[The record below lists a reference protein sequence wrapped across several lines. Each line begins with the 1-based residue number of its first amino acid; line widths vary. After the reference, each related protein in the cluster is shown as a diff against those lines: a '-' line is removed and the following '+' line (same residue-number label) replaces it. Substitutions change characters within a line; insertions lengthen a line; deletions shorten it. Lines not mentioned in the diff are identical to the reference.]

1 MTVHNHTVVWIDHR
15 EARVFH
21 FSPDDVDRMV
31 VRPDDPHVHIHH
43 KANEIGSGH
52 APEDQAFFHAVAE
65 AIGDSRAIL
74 ITGPGVAK
82 TALVKHIARHD
93 PALLDHIAGVE
104 TVDHPADG
112 ALVAHARAYFKTEDL
127 MTAQK

>member
-1 MTVHNHTVVWIDHR
+1 MTAHNHSLVWIDHR

-21 FSPDDVDRMV
+21 FNADEVDRLV

-52 APEDQAFFHAVAE
+52 APENQAFLEAVVK
-65 AIGDSRAIL
+65 AIGGSRAIL
-74 ITGPGVAK
+74 ITGPGLAK
-82 TALVKHIARHD
+82 TALFKHIARHE
-93 PALLDHIAGVE
+93 PALLEHVAGVE

-112 ALVAHARAYFKTEDL
+112 VLIAHARAYFKTEDL